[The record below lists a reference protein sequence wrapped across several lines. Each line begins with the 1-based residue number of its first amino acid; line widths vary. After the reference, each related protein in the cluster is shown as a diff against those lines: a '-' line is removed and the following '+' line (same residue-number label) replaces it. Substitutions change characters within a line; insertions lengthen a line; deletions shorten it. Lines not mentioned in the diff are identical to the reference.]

1 MLTFLEIGPFAFPMY
16 SIMTVAGMS
25 VALIFVMLRN
35 FKTGIPWKQYFLFIT
50 FSVIGVVVGS
60 RALFVIT
67 MMPDIVIDFSIN
79 KLLYNIIGGGFVFY
93 GGLLGAVLAEKIY
106 VKAAHIDHNK
116 IFNLFVPAFPLF
128 HAFGRIGCFFSGC
141 CYGIESKWGFEMM
154 TSPGITRFPVQLA
167 ESLFDMFIFTALLI
181 VEKKKGKHIELLPI
195 YMVSYSACRFL
206 LEFLRGDEVR
216 GHFLCFS
223 TSQWIALG
231 ILAYYGIKAIF
242 HSVAKARVS

>member
-1 MLTFLEIGPFAFPMY
+1 MY

-25 VALIFVMLRN
+25 VALIFVMFRN
-35 FKTGIPWKQYFLFIT
+35 IKMGIPWKQYFLFII
-50 FSVIGVVVGS
+50 FSVIGVAVGS

-67 MMPDIVIDFSIN
+67 MIPDIVIDFSFN
-79 KLLYNIIGGGFVFY
+79 KLLYNIVGGGFVFY
-93 GGLLGAVLAEKIY
+93 GGLLGAILAANIY

-154 TSPGITRFPVQLA
+154 TSPGVTRFPVQLA
-167 ESLFDMFIFTALLI
+167 ESFCEFLIFIALLV
-181 VEKKKGKHIELLPI
+181 VENKKGKSFELLPI
-195 YMVSYSACRFL
+195 YMVSYSVCRFL
-206 LEFLRGDEVR
+206 LEFLRDDEVR

-231 ILAYYGIKAIF
+231 ILVYYGVKTIF
-242 HSVAKARVS
+242 HARTKAQVS